1 MISSPGA
8 PDVLTLATFAYQIFD
23 TYQGAPKRFKGL
35 CDDISGLDSKV
46 ATLSVEYAD
55 LENLVQQTGR
65 LLEQLQ
71 KRQGSGL
78 TPRGLHRFKCP
89 DQERVLDKLD
99 DILISIQE
107 GRRPSSLMSTVDT
120 VMMTPPSDE
129 DDMWQELVREM
140 HTYGISEAEANEN
153 RPMIL
158 KWAAKAAAAGILEEQ
173 RPSNLSHMVTGLQRR
188 SDDFEV
194 LSAVY
199 GPLNVADTVRHIFRA
214 HLRVKVPKISF
225 TATNETFGG
234 DPWLNNVKAFSMVW
248 RKAIYLDYGTL
259 YTAPQKVIAEEGE
272 TIIIDLNAPLPYHE
286 CFDDNPG
293 SVHILI
299 ASWHNQDVTEQ
310 VAKVAR
316 TYRKPSIMASVHEF
330 GCDPC
335 FGHVKNLSVTW
346 AYSDTPAALSYCD
359 VKTVHENENLD
370 IPPFLDIICANW
382 GGLDITS
389 VLQAQIGPHQTLQ
402 LDTNG
407 VRHIASP
414 DPWPDNHHKTISVL
428 YQIGDGYRRS
438 TKSIPPKPLF
448 SSKNGPSAKIEVLAV
463 VWGLHPVSEVSFI
476 QVTLQ
481 NKQIPCNNTFFARDG
496 WVGMK
501 KTCQVFLQN
510 NLTGDI
516 TCIVGRE
523 GTTLTLP
530 TVWPGEDG
538 AEDEEGTCF

>member
-1 MISSPGA
+1 M
-8 PDVLTLATFAYQIFD
+8 
-23 TYQGAPKRFKGL
+23 
-35 CDDISGLDSKV
+35 
-46 ATLSVEYAD
+46 
-55 LENLVQQTGR
+55 
-65 LLEQLQ
+65 
-71 KRQGSGL
+71 
-78 TPRGLHRFKCP
+78 
-89 DQERVLDKLD
+89 DKLD

-107 GRRPSSLMSTVDT
+107 GRKPSSLMSTVDT

-129 DDMWQELVREM
+129 DDIWQELVREM
-140 HTYGISEAEANEN
+140 HTYGISETEANEN

-173 RPSNLSHMVTGLQRR
+173 RPSNLSHMVTGLKRQ
-188 SDDFEV
+188 SDDFEI

-214 HLRVKVPKISF
+214 HLRGKVQNISF

-234 DPWLNNVKAFSMVW
+234 DPWFNNVKAFSMVW

-259 YTAPQKVIAEEGE
+259 YTAPQKIIAEEGE
-272 TIIIDLNAPLPYHE
+272 TISIDLNAPLPYHE
-286 CFDDNPG
+286 SFDDNPG
-293 SVHILI
+293 SPHILI

-310 VAKVAR
+310 VARLVR
-316 TYRKPSIMASVHEF
+316 TNRQASIVASVHEF

-335 FGHVKNLSVTW
+335 YGHVKNLSVTW

-359 VKTVHENENLD
+359 MKTVHENESLE
-370 IPPFLDIICANW
+370 IPSFLDIICANW

-389 VLQAQIGPHQTLQ
+389 ELQAKIGPHQTLQ
-402 LDTNG
+402 LDTNS

-428 YQIGDGYRRS
+428 YQYGSDPMQLLVVGEGTGLVTINPQSPFRRNHF
-438 TKSIPPKPLF
+438 F

-463 VWGLHPVSEVSFI
+463 VWGLQPVSEVSFI

-481 NKQIPCNNTFFARDG
+481 NKQIPCNNAFFARDG
-496 WVGMK
+496 WGGTK

-530 TVWPGEDG
+530 TVWPGDEG
-538 AEDEEGTCF
+538 AENEEGACF